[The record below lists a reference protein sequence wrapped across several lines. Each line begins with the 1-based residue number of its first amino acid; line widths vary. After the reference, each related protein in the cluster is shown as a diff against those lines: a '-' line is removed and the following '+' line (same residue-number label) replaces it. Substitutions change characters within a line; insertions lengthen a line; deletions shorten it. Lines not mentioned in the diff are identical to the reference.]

1 MKSISIEELK
11 NKLTTEKELI
21 LVDVLEET
29 DFKKSHIKG
38 AVNIPLKRIAT
49 EAKKRF
55 DKEDLIVVYCSN
67 YNCSA
72 SPTAA
77 KKLENIGFKNVYD
90 YEGGKKEWENAG
102 LPMEFN

>member
-29 DFKKSHIKG
+29 DFKRSHIKG